1 LPGTPSGFFKA
12 KPIFEIIDSFA
23 LQNSEN
29 SARSVDKERNK
40 EGKLQLL
47 YELVSSDLSGLE
59 HGEGSYPSYSTQ
71 GFLHLVDN
79 SDLVKIATIKSTL
92 W

>member
-1 LPGTPSGFFKA
+1 MPGTPSGFFKA

-29 SARSVDKERNK
+29 SARSVDEEQNK

-47 YELVSSDLSGLE
+47 YELADQTFRDWSREMEATPLTLLG
-59 HGEGSYPSYSTQ
+59 GSCISLIIPM
-71 GFLHLVDN
+71 
-79 SDLVKIATIKSTL
+79 
-92 W
+92 